1 MNEKQTGD
9 RVKHYL
15 NQGMSLNPRVMSRLQ
30 AARDLALKQQRIVV
44 ASRPALVWVNNIIGR
59 SEGAPSL
66 LPRLF
71 FPTIVLIFG
80 LITINAWRQAQ
91 IAEEI
96 EEIDAAVLTGDLPI
110 DAYMDTGFD
119 AWLKRSSQ

>member
-1 MNEKQTGD
+1 MNENQTGC
-9 RVKHYL
+9 RIKHYL
-15 NQGMSLNPRVMSRLQ
+15 NQGIQLNSRILSRLE
-30 AARDLALKQQRIVV
+30 AAREHALTQQRTIVSTPV
-44 ASRPALVWVNNIIGR
+44 LVWVNNVVGR
-59 SEGAPSL
+59 SGGAQSL

-71 FPTIVLIFG
+71 FPTIALIFG
-80 LITINAWRQAQ
+80 LMAVSTWHQTQ
-91 IAEEI
+91 LAEEI